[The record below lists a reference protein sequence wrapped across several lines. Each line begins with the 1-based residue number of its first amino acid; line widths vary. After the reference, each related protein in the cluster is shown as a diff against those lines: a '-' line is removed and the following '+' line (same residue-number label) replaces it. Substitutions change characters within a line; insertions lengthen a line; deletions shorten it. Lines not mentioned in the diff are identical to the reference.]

1 MAASSS
7 SSSSKSDLLT
17 KEELEAIDYQH
28 LVVMDNMYSFNIS
41 KKTKSTKKDKESII
55 KRLLKYEVKRSKF
68 DPVEAS
74 YLKYELENP
83 IAKSLPSGTFLP
95 PYLVGEINDVKK
107 VLEKELEDRDYE
119 IDVLKAIFEPKSR
132 PQNVGSFF
140 NFTINGFSVQLDMQG
155 DDARFNAH
163 VENLYSPDF
172 FIKDYNYL
180 VRRFGLYLND
190 KKLKEEG
197 AYRDTRGHQLGRY
210 GSPPPSAIPERAI
223 FHSYAEFKH
232 LYIEKIFYEHV
243 LAAYSMIIVIGDV
256 MTTIFNY
263 WNTNYVPSYPQT
275 SANTTLQTLYL
286 PDDQNKPVNVLKV
299 YINNLNKLLI
309 KLRNYK
315 IILNPNVIKGLNK
328 RLNTLNEFLVK
339 PDPSILDQANAKF
352 RVRIIEKGPTFPK
365 KQRYY
370 TPRRKSKSITRRQKS
385 I

>member
-1 MAASSS
+1 MAAASSS
-7 SSSSKSDLLT
+7 SNSDLLT

-41 KKTKSTKKDKESII
+41 KKTKSTKKDKDAII
-55 KRLLKYEVKRSKF
+55 KRLLKHGVKRSKF

-74 YLKYELENP
+74 YFKYELENP

-95 PYLVGEINDVKK
+95 PYLVREIYTMN
-107 VLEKELEDRDYE
+107 EDRDYE
-119 IDVLKAIFEPKSR
+119 IDVLKAIFEPTAR
-132 PQNVGSFF
+132 PQNVGAFF
-140 NFTINGFSVQLDMQG
+140 NFTINGFNVRLHMEG

-163 VENLYSPDF
+163 VENLYSPNF

-190 KKLKEEG
+190 KKLKEKG
-197 AYRDTRGHQLGRY
+197 AYRDTIGHELGRY

-223 FHSYAEFKH
+223 FHSYADFKR

-263 WNTNYVPSYPQT
+263 WNTNYVPSYPED
-275 SANTTLQTLYL
+275 SANIALQTPYL
-286 PDDQNKPVNVLKV
+286 PHAQNKPVNVLKV
-299 YINNLNKLLI
+299 YINNLNKQLI

-315 IILNPNVIKGLNK
+315 IILNPSIIKGLNN

-339 PDPSILDQANAKF
+339 PNPSILDQANAKF
-352 RVRIIEKGPTFPK
+352 SVRIIEKGPTFPK
-365 KQRYY
+365 KRHSY
-370 TPRRKSKSITRRQKS
+370 TLRRNSKSSRTTRRQKS
-385 I
+385 F

>member
-1 MAASSS
+1 MAAS

-17 KEELEAIDYQH
+17 KKELEAIDYQH

-95 PYLVGEINDVKK
+95 PYLVGEIYSMK
-107 VLEKELEDRDYE
+107 EELEDRDYE
-119 IDVLKAIFEPKSR
+119 MDFLKNIFEPTAR
-132 PQNVGSFF
+132 PQNFGAFF
-140 NFTINGFSVQLDMQG
+140 NFTINGFNVRLRMQG

-180 VRRFGLYLND
+180 VRRFGLNAKRLQ
-190 KKLKEEG
+190 ESG
-197 AYRDTRGHQLGRY
+197 AYRDTIGHRSGLYGPQPPFTTTIPTRG
-210 GSPPPSAIPERAI
+210 I
-223 FHSYAEFKH
+223 FESYANFKRLH
-232 LYIEKIFYEHV
+232 IEKFFYEHV

-263 WNTNYVPSYPQT
+263 WNTNYVPSYPED
-275 SANTTLQTLYL
+275 SANTELQTPYL
-286 PDDQNKPVNVLKV
+286 PHAQNKPVNVLKV
-299 YINNLNKLLI
+299 YISALNKLLL
-309 KLRNYK
+309 KLRGYK
-315 IILNPNVIKGLNK
+315 ILLSPNVINGINR
-328 RLNTLNEFLVK
+328 RLDTLNEFLVE
-339 PDPSILDQANAKF
+339 PDASILGQANAKF
-352 RVRIIEKGPTFPK
+352 SVRIIEKGPTFPK
-365 KQRYY
+365 KRHSY
-370 TPRRKSKSITRRQKS
+370 TLRRKSKSSRTTRRQKS
-385 I
+385 F